1 MMTLGVTCMRNIF
14 FSLFLLLVTLS
25 VTGCSYTSVGH
36 LQRQPWILNAEQ
48 HLEMRFWNFFYVAES
63 LDGHYRII
71 GRALPRG
78 ENIPESQEWIEDL
91 WLAAYLSDDQG
102 RVLAQDLQVISGIS
116 LDLNQG
122 VPFTFSLRPNRL
134 NRTASLQITFGY
146 TLTLTPHESFMK
158 LQASEG
164 KQENGRNAVFFAHEG
179 ALTKI

>member
-1 MMTLGVTCMRNIF
+1 MRKIP
-14 FSLFLLLVTLS
+14 FSLSLLLVIF
-25 VTGCSYTSVGH
+25 VVIGCSYTSVGH

-48 HLEMRFWNFFYVAES
+48 HLEMRFWNFFYVAEPF
-63 LDGHYRII
+63 DGHYRIT
-71 GRALPRG
+71 GRALPRE
-78 ENIPESQEWIEDL
+78 ENLPKNQEWIEDL

-102 RVLAQDLQVISGIS
+102 RVLAQDLQVLSGVS

-134 NRTASLQITFGY
+134 NRSASLHITFGY
-146 TLTLTPHESFMK
+146 NMTLTPHENFMK

-164 KQENGRNAVFFAHEG
+164 EHEDERNAVFFAHEG